1 MMSSSNG
8 RLTIV
13 IDIALLLDDV
23 FFQRTSH
30 DVYRYCSFVG

>member
-1 MMSSSNG
+1 MSSSNG
-8 RLTIV
+8 RLMMF

-30 DVYRYCSFVG
+30 DSYRYCSFVG